1 MNKSDLALFN
11 FILGYLVKLYRVNIK
26 NENYEGGGS
35 LDLTLEIENLDTGEQ
50 ITKLCNM
57 TCILFMSMRDA
68 GKYKGVGFKQSLY
81 FL

>member
-1 MNKSDLALFN
+1 M
-11 FILGYLVKLYRVNIK
+11 R
-26 NENYEGGGS
+26 GGGS